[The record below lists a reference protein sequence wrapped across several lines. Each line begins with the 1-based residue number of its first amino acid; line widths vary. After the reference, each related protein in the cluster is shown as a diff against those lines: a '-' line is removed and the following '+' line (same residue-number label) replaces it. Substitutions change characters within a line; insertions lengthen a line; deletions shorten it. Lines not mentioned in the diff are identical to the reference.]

1 MLASFRLRFQCGFVV
16 ESAGH
21 RGRHRREC
29 RIPLAKPPPGSFLPS
44 LPEPGTSQR
53 FHLHFAFETNS
64 ALLFLCTNRLTMRN
78 GLPCLTVQ
86 FLNLDLNPPSSDKVY
101 RFPLPLLALL
111 SQSIF
116 RSPCFRQDQSKT
128 SFRRVIEAKR
138 SIFCLCSKGPEL
150 ADWARSHPAPNRVR
164 PALRF

>member
-1 MLASFRLRFQCGFVV
+1 MLPFALRFLRPTLTCYSCAQTGRLCETPCRARLF
-16 ESAGH
+16 ES
-21 RGRHRREC
+21 
-29 RIPLAKPPPGSFLPS
+29 LD
-44 LPEPGTSQR
+44 
-53 FHLHFAFETNS
+53 
-64 ALLFLCTNRLTMRN
+64 
-78 GLPCLTVQ
+78 
-86 FLNLDLNPPSSDKVY
+86 LDLNPPTSDKVY

-116 RSPCFRQDQSKT
+116 RSPCFRREQSKT
-128 SFRRVIEAKR
+128 SFRRMIEAKK